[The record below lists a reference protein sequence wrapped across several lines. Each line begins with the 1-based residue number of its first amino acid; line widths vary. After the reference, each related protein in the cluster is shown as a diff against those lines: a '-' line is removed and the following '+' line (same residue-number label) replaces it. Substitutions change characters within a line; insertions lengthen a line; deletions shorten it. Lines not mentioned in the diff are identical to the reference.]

1 MLLNKVDKS
10 VVSVEWFC
18 KFEVKVME
26 MLSEDFCK
34 FICVCVYYMILVICE
49 NVKMFSI
56 VVVMKMGL

>member
-1 MLLNKVDKS
+1 
-10 VVSVEWFC
+10 
-18 KFEVKVME
+18 ME

-56 VVVMKMGL
+56 VVVMKMGLQCIGD